1 VDLLIIT
8 LPQVEAIGIKD
19 HAVMDIHLGGGGG
32 VKVAEDM
39 FSKYRN
45 YTMGAVNAETK
56 FAISPPPR
64 LLCCTG
70 GLACLW
76 LRVHQYGCLTRP
88 GLAVAAAL
96 GSTP

>member
-1 VDLLIIT
+1 
-8 LPQVEAIGIKD
+8 
-19 HAVMDIHLGGGGG
+19 MDIHLGGGGG
-32 VKVAEDM
+32 VAVAEDM

-56 FAISPPPR
+56 STISPA

-76 LRVHQYGCLTRP
+76 LHVPQYGCLTRP
-88 GLAVAAAL
+88 GLAAAAAL